1 MIVPILLILVS
12 LLFLI
17 MWGWIIS
24 IFVSNIKLKNK
35 IEELINQPLT
45 MEQKEELDNLQLDLD
60 TNAYRAR
67 NSKNVVLLFG
77 FLYVAAVFL
86 LIWLNAQYQLFTY
99 DGLLSNVKLAM
110 LIIII
115 FFTPGY
121 IGLEVISNT
130 EGASGDISA
139 RMKFTEELKTGE
151 EVDI

>member
-1 MIVPILLILVS
+1 MVVPILLILVS
-12 LLFLI
+12 MLFLI

-24 IFVSNIKLKNK
+24 IFVSNIRLKNK

-60 TNAYRAR
+60 TNAYRAK
-67 NSKNVVLLFG
+67 NSKNVVLAFG
-77 FLYVAAVFL
+77 FLYVAAVFVI
-86 LIWLNAQYQLFTY
+86 IWLNSQYQLFTY
-99 DGLLSNVKLAM
+99 DGLISNIKLAM

>member
-1 MIVPILLILVS
+1 MVVPILLILVS

-24 IFVSNIKLKNK
+24 IFVSNIKLKSK

-67 NSKNVVLLFG
+67 NSKRVVLLFG
-77 FLYVAAVFL
+77 FLYVAAVFVI
-86 LIWLNAQYQLFTY
+86 IWLNSQYQLFTY
-99 DGLLSNVKLAM
+99 DGLLSNIKLAM
-110 LIIII
+110 LIIIL

-130 EGASGDISA
+130 EGASGDIAS

-151 EVDI
+151 EVDL

>member
-1 MIVPILLILVS
+1 MVVPILLILVS

-24 IFVSNIKLKNK
+24 IFISNITLKNK

-60 TNAYRAR
+60 TNAYRAK
-67 NSKNVVLLFG
+67 NSKRVVLLFG
-77 FLYVAAVFL
+77 FIYVAAVFL
-86 LIWLNAQYQLFTY
+86 IIWLNAQYQLFTY
-99 DGLLSNVKLAM
+99 DGLLSNIKLAM

-130 EGASGDISA
+130 EGASGDIAA

>member
-1 MIVPILLILVS
+1 MVVPILLILVS

-67 NSKNVVLLFG
+67 NSKNVVLVFG
-77 FLYVAAVFL
+77 FIYVAAVFL
-86 LIWLNAQYQLFTY
+86 IIWLNAQYQLFTY
-99 DGLLSNVKLAM
+99 DGLLSNIKLAM

>member
-1 MIVPILLILVS
+1 MVVPILLTLVS
-12 LLFLI
+12 LLFVI

-35 IEELINQPLT
+35 IDELINQHLT

-67 NSKNVVLLFG
+67 NSKRVVLLFG
-77 FLYVAAVFL
+77 FLFVASVFL

-99 DGLLSNVKLAM
+99 DGLLSNIKLAM
-110 LIIII
+110 LIIIL

-130 EGASGDISA
+130 EGASGDIAA
-139 RMKFTEELKTGE
+139 RLKFSEELKPGE
-151 EVDI
+151 EVDL

>member
-1 MIVPILLILVS
+1 MVVPILLILVS

-60 TNAYRAR
+60 TNAYRAK
-67 NSKNVVLLFG
+67 NSKTVVLVFG
-77 FLYVAAVFL
+77 FLYVAAVFVI
-86 LIWLNAQYQLFTY
+86 IWLNAQYQLFTY
-99 DGLLSNVKLAM
+99 DGLLSNIKLAM

-130 EGASGDISA
+130 EGASGDIAA